1 MKEAKLFFAIIAILI
16 VTGVGYSV
24 CEGPQQCET
33 SLKVTYIDGYS
44 EVLTFLLP
52 CETTFHV
59 KTYNGSY
66 SLYYNEVHPL
76 RSGVL
81 RYKVLLKVPV
91 VEAD

>member
-1 MKEAKLFFAIIAILI
+1 MKNLIILFVIAIFL
-16 VTGVGYSV
+16 SS

-33 SLKVTYIDGYS
+33 SLKVTYIDGYT

-52 CETTFHV
+52 CDATFHV

-66 SLYYNEVHPL
+66 SLYYDGAHPL

-91 VEAD
+91 TETTETD